1 MTEFLIKKFVNN
13 YAQTE
18 DAKVRENYGLLSSL
32 TEMCIRDSSSA
43 CGCLVKRTQR
53 RFGSFAHLVFQG
65 LRLQNPD
72 LLTKLKQ
79 PA

>member
-32 TEMCIRDSSSA
+32 TGIA
-43 CGCLVKRTQR
+43 CNVLLFAVKLVMGTI
-53 RFGSFAHLVFQG
+53 AHSHLDHVG
-65 LRLQNPD
+65 RV
-72 LLTKLKQ
+72 
-79 PA
+79 